1 MKKTVSI
8 KLNKEFRRLYYKG
21 GSFVSD
27 VLVLYTLPNGREG
40 NRLGITVSKKIGKAV
55 RRNSVR
61 RKIRESYRLLE
72 EKLPNGY
79 DLCFVARARAVEADF
94 HKIQSSMVYLLKK
107 SGLLQ

>member
-27 VLVLYTLPNGREG
+27 VLVLYTLKNRNEG
-40 NRLGITVSKKIGKAV
+40 NRLGITVSKKMGKAV
-55 RRNSVR
+55 VRNRVR

-72 EKLPNGY
+72 DKIPAGY
-79 DLCFVARARAVEADF
+79 DLCFVARGRAVEADF
-94 HKIQSSMVYLLKK
+94 EKISSSMTYVLKK
-107 SGLLQ
+107 SGLL